1 MADNY
6 QMSSLADMVPLL
18 TTGSTGSALS
28 QITSSSA
35 DVPPTGS
42 RVPTPS
48 PPRLGDEATPMPSA
62 SGAASYFAPSHA
74 TIDEDADPPLSAPER
89 AVQLLL
95 EAVAHPDVVSSASF
109 SKFIGWRQND
119 NAPTPLH
126 SSTTM
131 STTPSTSSYNTPPM
145 PTVAATHGRREWNAN
160 LSRRLAAT
168 HDAHT
173 QRKGRRS
180 SRGDRDSPRE
190 KAKRLER
197 ERGCGPLFPRG
208 SGRAGKGWNSGSAG
222 LGGFWEGIFGKG
234 STDGIKVFGLSWKW
248 GLTVA
253 AAAVLVVGWGCW
265 ARAR

>member
-1 MADNY
+1 
-6 QMSSLADMVPLL
+6 
-18 TTGSTGSALS
+18 
-28 QITSSSA
+28 
-35 DVPPTGS
+35 
-42 RVPTPS
+42 
-48 PPRLGDEATPMPSA
+48 MPSVSA
-62 SGAASYFAPSHA
+62 AASYFAPSHA
-74 TIDEDADPPLSAPER
+74 TIEEDAEATPSGTDR

-95 EAVAHPDVVSSASF
+95 EAVAHPDVVTSASF
-109 SKFIGWRQND
+109 TKFIEWRHND

-126 SSTTM
+126 SSVTM

-168 HDAHT
+168 HDAHK

-180 SRGDRDSPRE
+180 SRGERDNYRE

-208 SGRAGKGWNSGSAG
+208 SGRAGKSWNAGTAG
-222 LGGFWEGIFGKG
+222 LGGLWEGIFKKG
-234 STDGIKVFGLSWKW
+234 SADGIKVFGLSWKW

>member
-95 EAVAHPDVVSSASF
+95 EAVAHP
-109 SKFIGWRQND
+109 
-119 NAPTPLH
+119 
-126 SSTTM
+126 STTM